1 MVTTNK
7 YEREVSVKLRN
18 QTWVFAVVTLMLI
31 SGLLIGCGGRYSSLK
46 VGWVGSNTPGK
57 YAYQYK
63 RFSGIERKTFRA
75 DAGEAFA
82 LDYEVDVDEGTLA
95 LRLVSPDG
103 ETRWEQVFEEDIDE
117 SIMVTLEQ
125 DGRYR
130 IEIEG
135 NDTKGSF
142 DLEWEIG

>member
-1 MVTTNK
+1 MK
-7 YEREVSVKLRN
+7 ARN
-18 QTWVFAVVTLMLI
+18 QTWMFVLVGMILL
-31 SGLLIGCGGRYSSLK
+31 SGLLVGCGGRYSSLK
-46 VGWVGSNTPGK
+46 VGWVGSSTPGE

-75 DAGEAFA
+75 DAGATFA
-82 LDYEVDVDEGTLA
+82 LDYETDVDEGTLT

-103 ETRWEQVFEEDIDE
+103 ETRWERVLEEDVDA
-117 SIMVTLEQ
+117 SLTVTLEQ

-130 IEIEG
+130 LEIEG

-142 DLEWEIG
+142 DLAWEIG